1 MLDCKHDQNE
11 CFVCSSTKPEIAIV
25 PTNHE
30 SICIIF
36 EIHVG
41 VNHTAEGGRI
51 PLIPFNVRTAS
62 YVAFLCRSGLQQ
74 SLRLNARR
82 SS

>member
-1 MLDCKHDQNE
+1 MLDSKHDQNE
-11 CFVCSSTKPEIAIV
+11 CFVCSSAKPEIAIA

-30 SICIIF
+30 SICIVF

-41 VNHTAEGGRI
+41 VNHMAEGART
-51 PLIPFNVRTAS
+51 PLIPFDARTAS

-74 SLRLNARR
+74 SLKLNARR